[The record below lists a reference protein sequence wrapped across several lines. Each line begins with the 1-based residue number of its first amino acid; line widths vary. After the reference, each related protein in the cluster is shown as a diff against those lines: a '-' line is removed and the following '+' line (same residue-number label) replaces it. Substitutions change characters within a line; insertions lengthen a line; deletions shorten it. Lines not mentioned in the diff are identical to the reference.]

1 MPFKVFRNLV
11 AVAAVVLAAGCTT
24 TTEIRALQP
33 AQVGEA
39 ASLTTIGVAPFEQK
53 AKTSVSL
60 DSKIEAEL
68 ANYQLEPGE
77 NYFKVVDR
85 ANLESII
92 NEQKFQLSGLADKKK
107 AAQIGKLSGAQ
118 ALVVGNVSSAG
129 VEDRKYREN
138 RVRYVNCDKKGKN
151 CTKQEYTV
159 SCTARTVTVGAQVKL
174 SNVERGEFIT
184 ANNYNQNK
192 TWKTCEDGGSSDI
205 GQDITAIKCLFGNCS
220 ESEKVSF
227 PSADQGLELIADE
240 IASAFVFRL
249 VPHYIT
255 FKVALYKK
263 PEVKLEKAQNEE
275 FKSGLDFIKAGR
287 VDRAETIFV
296 SLMDATQNKSFAV
309 TYNLG
314 VIREAQGD
322 FDEAKNLYEAAD
334 QLTLSPEKN
343 INAALARITKLIS
356 DRDEAIK
363 QIGNQQ
369 ANKS

>member
-1 MPFKVFRNLV
+1 MSIKLFRNLV
-11 AVAAVVLAAGCTT
+11 AIAAIALIVGCTT

-33 AQVGEA
+33 AEVGEA
-39 ASLTTIGVAPFEQK
+39 AALKRIGVAPFEQK
-53 AKTSVSL
+53 SKRTVSL
-60 DSKIEAEL
+60 DAKIESEL

-77 NYFKVVDR
+77 NYFEIVDR

-92 NEQKFQLSGLADKKK
+92 SEQKLHLSGLANKET
-107 AAQIGKLSGAQ
+107 AAKIGKLSGAE

-174 SNVERGEFIT
+174 TSVERGAFIT

-192 TWKTCEDGGSSDI
+192 TWKTCEDGGSADLDESLKD
-205 GQDITAIKCLFGNCS
+205 IKCLFGNCN
-220 ESEKVSF
+220 EAEKVSF
-227 PSADQGLELIADE
+227 PSADQGLELLADE
-240 IASAFVFRL
+240 IASGFVFRL

-255 FKVALYKK
+255 FKVALYNKPKIDLEK
-263 PEVKLEKAQNEE
+263 PEVEK
-275 FKSGLDFIKAGR
+275 FKSGIDFIKAGR
-287 VDRAETIFV
+287 IDRAEPLFEE
-296 SLMDATQNKSFAV
+296 LMVVTQNKSFTT

-314 VIREAQGD
+314 VIKEAQGK
-322 FDEAKNLYEAAD
+322 FDEAKELYEAAD
-334 QLTLSPEKN
+334 NLLLSPEKN
-343 INAALARITKLIS
+343 INEALARITKLIS
-356 DRDEAIK
+356 DRDKALE

-369 ANKS
+369 AKM